1 MSSPAAR
8 TRLLC
13 VGHASVD
20 HLFEVDTLPAP
31 PAKVAAHNHWRV
43 IGGMSAN
50 AAVAAARLGA
60 QVGFAGPVGDDEA
73 APLIE
78 AHFAAAG
85 IDARRLVRVASACS
99 SNSAV
104 LIDGRGE
111 RLIVTHR
118 GDALRRAP
126 AFDPAWLD
134 GTDVLL
140 VDPRCAAWAAAAL
153 AAAHDR
159 AILSI
164 LDADVAPR
172 DDLQRLVP
180 LARWVVFSEPGLAA
194 FDAGASEAAL
204 AAALACGAQH
214 AVVTLGERG
223 LLWLQRGT
231 PLRRL
236 EAFAV
241 APVVDTTAA
250 GDVFH
255 GALGVALAEGQA
267 DATALRFAAAAA
279 ALKCLRPRGADGA
292 PTRAEVESLLAA
304 RRTATA

>member
-1 MSSPAAR
+1 M
-8 TRLLC
+8 LC

-20 HLFEVDTLPAP
+20 HLFEIDTLPAP
-31 PAKVAAHNHWRV
+31 PAKMAARNHWRV

-50 AAVAAARLGA
+50 ACVAAARLGA
-60 QVGFAGPVGDDEA
+60 QVAFAGPVGDDEA

-78 AHFAAAG
+78 AHFAAHG
-85 IDARRLVRVASACS
+85 IDARRLARVARACS
-99 SNSAV
+99 STSAV

-118 GDALRRAP
+118 GDALKRAP
-126 AFDPAWLD
+126 AFDPTWLD

-140 VDPRCAAWAAAAL
+140 ADPRCVAWAAAAL
-153 AAAHDR
+153 AAAR
-159 AILSI
+159 ERGIVSI
-164 LDADVAPR
+164 FDADAAPR
-172 DDLQRLVP
+172 DDLRRLVP
-180 LARWVVFSEPGLAA
+180 LARWAVFSEPGLAA
-194 FDAGASEAAL
+194 FDTGTPEAAL
-204 AAALACGAQH
+204 AAALACGARH

-223 LLWLQRGT
+223 LLWLQHDV

-236 EAFAV
+236 EAFTV

-267 DATALRFAAAAA
+267 DADALRFAAAAA
-279 ALKCLRPRGADGA
+279 ALKCLRPRGVDGA
-292 PTRAEVESLLAA
+292 PMRAEVESLLAGGCA
-304 RRTATA
+304 ATA